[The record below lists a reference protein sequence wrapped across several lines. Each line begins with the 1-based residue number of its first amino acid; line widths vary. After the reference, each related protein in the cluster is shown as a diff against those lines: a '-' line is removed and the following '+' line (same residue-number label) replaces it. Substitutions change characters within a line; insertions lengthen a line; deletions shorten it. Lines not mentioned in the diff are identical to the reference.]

1 MRGNWLYSPCAD
13 DHRYAPPN
21 DVTVQRR
28 PACRNCT
35 LLPRAAAYTRRRVAI
50 PMFQRLGGLPTVIRW
65 HMAAS
70 AGPDGVASMDATIR
84 KPTSW
89 ERAQVDVSKPQE
101 VVGWCNKWK
110 VTPERL
116 KAAVAEF

>member
-1 MRGNWLYSPCAD
+1 M
-13 DHRYAPPN
+13 
-21 DVTVQRR
+21 
-28 PACRNCT
+28 
-35 LLPRAAAYTRRRVAI
+35 RAAS
-50 PMFQRLGGLPTVIRW
+50 IRW
-65 HMAAS
+65 HLAAS
-70 AGPDGVASMDATIR
+70 AGLVGVASMDTTIR

-116 KAAVAEF
+116 KAAVAEVGTSAVNIEKALGRSG

>member
-1 MRGNWLYSPCAD
+1 
-13 DHRYAPPN
+13 
-21 DVTVQRR
+21 
-28 PACRNCT
+28 
-35 LLPRAAAYTRRRVAI
+35 
-50 PMFQRLGGLPTVIRW
+50 MFQRLGNLPVVIRR
-65 HMAAS
+65 HLAAS
-70 AGPDGVASMDATIR
+70 TGPIGGTSLDATIR

-116 KAAVAEF
+116 KAAVAEVGTSAVSVEKALGRSG